1 MPIIAVLQ
9 VSPELPRTQ
18 SPLGNVPVAMDTD
31 DRRKSRQSLEPRAL
45 AFTKSPGRG
54 VERSSSPASSTT
66 SSRSHHDT
74 AAMKRSRLSVMPQ
87 PVEETN
93 SRNDS
98 AASTTRK
105 DQRIDSPTE
114 DPSPE
119 GTDLDLGQSATSR
132 QPVNKSIEGR
142 GKEPSAVAIEPVEVA
157 TSNGQ
162 GPNILPV
169 DNASIQSLNTTTKHK
184 SSVWKTYYD
193 CDDDE
198 MEMDFHIVADKHP
211 VTTVASNKSMATTAK
226 RDNKDVKKTNA
237 STSKRD
243 VPPKSVTAATSS
255 KTNSNVA
262 SIPTP
267 SKDTSCY
274 DMSSE
279 SDSENDFAHV
289 SKSSHKTAAA
299 VAKQLVKSSDAI
311 GRGNGHRRGDERQ
324 TRDQQKSGSRSGSS
338 SDDVRKAAGKNL
350 VTKVT
355 TSKAPVAVPT
365 DSKKADKSKTNSVK
379 STSSKP
385 STEQASNAKSSTA
398 AAKSKD
404 ATPERQ
410 AVLDNSADTDIDVMR
425 SGAVRRHTRRLA
437 SDDSMDSDNNRP
449 PVVAKKPR
457 RLIDDDSSPDSDAT
471 TSKAAAAAVPA
482 GKTSDKQNGKKK
494 TAESVVSVESVAE
507 VNDKPSKKTA
517 EKTTVAKKSGAKA
530 AEVAATSKT
539 GKGKDAEESKKPAAT
554 GKKDKAPVSAAAGKV
569 NAKKVKD
576 KGETVAMTT
585 PVVENSV
592 ERVEASL
599 SDGEGLDV
607 SLTLVSQLH
616 GASVASSHARELNT
630 CTVLYRTL

>member
-18 SPLGNVPVAMDTD
+18 SPLGNVPVVMDTD

-74 AAMKRSRLSVMPQ
+74 AAAKRSRLSVMPQ
-87 PVEETN
+87 PVEEMN

-98 AASTTRK
+98 AASTTHR

-114 DPSPE
+114 DPAPE

-132 QPVNKSIEGR
+132 QPVNKSIEGC
-142 GKEPSAVAIEPVEVA
+142 GKEPSAAASEPVEVA

-162 GPNILPV
+162 GPNTLPV
-169 DNASIQSLNTTTKHK
+169 DNASIQSLNTTAKHK

-211 VTTVASNKSMATTAK
+211 VTTVASDKSTTTAAK

-237 STSKRD
+237 SVSKRD
-243 VPPKSVTAATSS
+243 VPPKSITAATSS
-255 KTNSNVA
+255 KKNCNVA
-262 SIPTP
+262 SVPMP

-279 SDSENDFAHV
+279 SDSENDFARV

-299 VAKQLVKSSDAI
+299 AKQLVKSSDAI
-311 GRGNGHRRGDERQ
+311 GRGDERQ
-324 TRDQQKSGSRSGSS
+324 TRGQQKSGSRSGSS
-338 SDDVRKAAGKNL
+338 SDDVRKAAGKN
-350 VTKVT
+350 VVAKATN
-355 TSKAPVAVPT
+355 SKAPVAAST

-379 STSSKP
+379 STSNKLSK
-385 STEQASNAKSSTA
+385 EQASNTKSSSA
-398 AAKSKD
+398 AAKLKD

-437 SDDSMDSDNNRP
+437 SDDSMDSDNNGPR
-449 PVVAKKPR
+449 VVAKKPR
-457 RLIDDDSSPDSDAT
+457 RLIDDDSLPDSDAT

-482 GKTSDKQNGKKK
+482 SKTSDKQNGKTKP
-494 TAESVVSVESVAE
+494 AESVVTVESVAE

-517 EKTTVAKKSGAKA
+517 EKTTGAKKSGAKA
-530 AEVAATSKT
+530 AEVAAVSKT
-539 GKGKDAEESKKPAAT
+539 GKGKDAEESKKPAAA
-554 GKKDKAPVSAAAGKV
+554 GKKDKVPVSAAAAGKV

-576 KGETVAMTT
+576 KGETVAVTT
-585 PVVENSV
+585 PVVENNV
-592 ERVEASL
+592 ERVEASS

-616 GASVASSHARELNT
+616 GASMASSHARELNA
-630 CTVLYRTL
+630 CTVLYHTL